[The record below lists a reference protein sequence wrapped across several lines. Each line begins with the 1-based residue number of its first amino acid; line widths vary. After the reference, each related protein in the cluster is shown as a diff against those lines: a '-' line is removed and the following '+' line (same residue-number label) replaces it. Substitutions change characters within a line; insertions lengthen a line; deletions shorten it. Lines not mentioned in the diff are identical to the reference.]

1 MRHNKRLCEI
11 RGSAITESFLDGGTS
26 GGSYTKNLIPKSTLT
41 VKRSA
46 RIEALMGLPSI
57 TDSLLEKM
65 DTTGNKHAA
74 LTIFASV
81 ANLVGDYFR
90 FTHENGRRSAG
101 YHLRVNGAMA
111 VRQPR
116 YLTAIINDMSF
127 KYKKMAFVSGPRQVG
142 KTTMAKDILS
152 TRKNGEYRTWDDIA
166 FRRVWLKGPSQVA
179 SSLLD
184 TSRKEKGKPLLVLDE
199 LHKDKRWKSSVKGL
213 FDLYHEK
220 MDILVSGS
228 ARLNIFKKD
237 GDSLLGR
244 FFTYRLH
251 PFSVAEL
258 IGARND
264 DPDSFVQNI
273 FTVKIQKHER
283 DAHQILKKLMEFGGF
298 PDPYFNAD
306 KKFWNLWRTSRIEKL
321 IREDLRDLSRLPE
334 LSQVE
339 LLAALLP
346 DKVGSPLSIQS
357 LREDIEVSHDTVK
370 RWMTYLESL
379 YYHFTIRPYS
389 KKLSRSLKKE
399 PKIYLYDWSE
409 VESVGPVSRILSHPT
424 Y

>member
-1 MRHNKRLCEI
+1 
-11 RGSAITESFLDGGTS
+11 
-26 GGSYTKNLIPKSTLT
+26 
-41 VKRSA
+41 
-46 RIEALMGLPSI
+46 
-57 TDSLLEKM
+57 
-65 DTTGNKHAA
+65 
-74 LTIFASV
+74 
-81 ANLVGDYFR
+81 
-90 FTHENGRRSAG
+90 
-101 YHLRVNGAMA
+101 
-111 VRQPR
+111 
-116 YLTAIINDMSF
+116 
-127 KYKKMAFVSGPRQVG
+127 MAFVSGPRQVG
-142 KTTMAKDILS
+142 KTTMAKDILY

-179 SSLLD
+179 APLLD
-184 TSRKEKGKPLLVLDE
+184 TSRKEKAKPLLVLDE
-199 LHKDKRWKSSVKGL
+199 LHKDKRWKASLKGL

-228 ARLNIFKKD
+228 ARLNIFKKG

-244 FFTYRLH
+244 FFTFRLH
-251 PFSVAEL
+251 PLSVAEL

-273 FTVKIQKHER
+273 FTATIQKHER
-283 DAHQILKKLMEFGGF
+283 QAYQILKKLLEFGGF

-306 KKFWNLWRTSRIEKL
+306 KKFWNLWRASRVEKL

-346 DKVGSPLSIQS
+346 DKVGNPLSIQS

-370 RWMTYLESL
+370 RWMNYLESL

-399 PKIYLYDWSE
+399 PKIFLYDWSE
-409 VESVGPVSRILSHPT
+409 VESVGPRFENLVASHLLKACDYWTDSGHGSWRLSYLRNKEKKEVDFLISLKDKPILSLECKYSDVNFDSSILSFAKHIGLKHHIQIVLTPGIWNLQHIDGIDVLIASADRVLSRLV
-424 Y
+424 